1 MEIGYHGRSYRPG
14 IPWPYF
20 AELADLARWCRF
32 LALCCPGGAATY
44 RLVSADVLRAL
55 GSDGYL
61 VNVAR
66 GSVVDE
72 PALAKA
78 VSDGA
83 VAGAGLDVFEDEPHP
98 HPALLGSP
106 RVTLLPH
113 IGSATYE
120 TRQKMAVAMVNA
132 LETALR
138 SVPTDDFR
146 ARP

>member
-1 MEIGYHGRSYRPG
+1 MEGRTGP
-14 IPWPYF
+14 
-20 AELADLARWCRF
+20 AF
-32 LALCCPGGAATY
+32 LGRISLNLQISPDGAASWPCVVQEGPRPTASSQVTCCG
-44 RLVSADVLRAL
+44 RWVL
-55 GSDGYL
+55 DGYL
-61 VNVAR
+61 INVAR

-72 PALAKA
+72 QALAKA

-98 HPALLGSP
+98 HPALLRSP

-120 TRQKMAVAMVNA
+120 TRRKMAMTMVDA

-138 SVPTDDFR
+138 NAPTDDFR